1 MKVKP
6 LAKIIDREKEN
17 ISSLVYLMKTNS
29 AFSKYF
35 SPQEGVNSEVSVVS
49 KTVLTAIPQQSFREK
64 KNNSKL
70 MNTFFQ
76 I

>member
-64 KNNSKL
+64 KIIQN
-70 MNTFFQ
+70 
-76 I
+76 